1 VKDSVAAVILA
12 AGHGRRVGIGKHKL
26 QIGARTFL
34 QEAVETSVRGGF
46 SPVICVVAPDEHAG
60 VASLFDNTVSV
71 VVNPDADR
79 GMLSSVIEG
88 IRHAGDCRAA
98 LVFPVDH
105 PFVRPETLLD
115 LLRRSADRPGHF
127 IKPVYH
133 GRGGHPVVI
142 PASAFDV
149 ILKASSSLTL
159 RGVIAES
166 GIPVERVEV
175 NDKGVLRN
183 INTFEDLHEE

>member
-12 AGHGRRVGIGKHKL
+12 AGKGRRMGIGKHKL

-34 QEAVETSVRGGF
+34 QKAVETSVCGGL
-46 SPVICVVAPDEHAG
+46 SPVICVVAPDEHAE
-60 VASLFDNTVSV
+60 VAALFDNTVSV

-98 LVFPVDH
+98 LVLPVDH

-115 LLRRSADRPGHF
+115 LLRRSANSPGYF
-127 IKPVYH
+127 IKPVYR

-142 PASAFDV
+142 PASAFGV
-149 ILKASSSLTL
+149 ILKASPSLTL
-159 RGVIAES
+159 REVIAES
-166 GIPVERVEV
+166 GIPVDRIEV
-175 NDKGVLRN
+175 KDKGVLRN